1 MLWLFGLALILA
13 AFGSVAFLLVPR
25 VSAVTATP
33 PTAHEKTATEALVG
47 RPPLNPP
54 AARAPLPAVSSREH
68 AVPFSIAEAP
78 TFTLRPAQADGA
90 DAGLVHSPP
99 LASAGK
105 TTRGTKGLTEEELRT
120 AMRRVSVTMYS
131 TDWCPV
137 CKRARSWLLANGISF
152 EELDVDRNESARR
165 RQLSLNPKGGVPT
178 IDVDGEVMIGFGPEH
193 MQEILRRAAERRA
206 RKF

>member
-1 MLWLFGLALILA
+1 LLGLGVIVA
-13 AFGSVAFLLVPR
+13 AFGSVALLLVPR
-25 VSAVTATP
+25 VPTVTATQP
-33 PTAHEKTATEALVG
+33 IPYQKAATQALVG

-54 AARAPLPAVSSREH
+54 AARAPRAGVSSREH

-78 TFTLRPAQADGA
+78 TFALRPAQADGA
-90 DAGLVHSPP
+90 DAGLVYSAPV
-99 LASAGK
+99 ASAAK

-120 AMRRVSVTMYS
+120 AMRRVTVTMYS

-152 EELDVDRNESARR
+152 EELDVDRNESARL

-193 MQEILRRAAERRA
+193 MQEVLRRAAERRA